1 MFMGKIPNLRLLY
14 IFATVAKHQGYARAQ
29 QELNLTASA
38 ISNYM
43 SELEEKL
50 GFVLCTR
57 GRGGFAL
64 TPKGDAFLQQSL
76 NLLHNLEDFER
87 YTDSLKGEQGG
98 ILRLGVIDS
107 TVTDPMLPIAGAIAS
122 FSDRF
127 PLVHIN
133 LQIKSPHALLQGILD
148 NELDVAVGTFPL
160 QSNSVINHPL
170 YREQHWLYCSD
181 QHELFDIRHP
191 KVAHIAQM
199 KMVTR
204 SYWSP
209 SDLGRRGFKQST
221 ATVESMEAQLLLIL
235 SGKYIGYL
243 PEHYALPWVEK
254 RRLRAMLPT
263 DYGYQAPFSLIFRR
277 GRSKEILIRTIR
289 DLLRTASKNRKAYRL
304 PTPKR
309 RKEKS

>member
-1 MFMGKIPNLRLLY
+1 MSIGKLPNLRLLH

-29 QELNLTASA
+29 QELNLTISA

-50 GFVLCTR
+50 GFVLCRR

-64 TPKGDAFLQQSL
+64 TPKGEAFLQQTL
-76 NLLHNLEDFER
+76 YLMNNLENFDR
-87 YTDSLKGEQGG
+87 YTATLQGEQGG
-98 ILRLGVIDS
+98 ILRLGVLDA
-107 TVTDPMLPIAGAIAS
+107 TVTDPVLSIADAIGR

-148 NELDVAVGTFPL
+148 NELDVAVGNFPL
-160 QSNSVINHPL
+160 QGNSVIAHPL

-181 QHELFDIRHP
+181 QHELFDVAHP
-191 KVAHIAQM
+191 KAAHVAQM
-199 KMVTR
+199 RMVTR
-204 SYWSP
+204 SYWSS
-209 SDLGRRGFKQST
+209 SDLGKRGFKQST

-243 PEHYALPWVEK
+243 PEHYALPWVQR
-254 RRLRAMLPT
+254 RRLRALLPT

-277 GRSKEILIRTIR
+277 GRSKEALIRAIR
-289 DLLRTASKNRKAYRL
+289 DLLRSASKAQRTRL
-304 PTPKR
+304 
-309 RKEKS
+309 